1 MSADQPNK
9 AYQLYVD
16 DDGGQWNVFAGTGGP
31 ISGIDGHAAFDP
43 TKPVWGRQTKRRH
56 VRSAVFQ
63 DPTTFRVV
71 KGVIF
76 TPTAYSAIAPGDTV
90 AVHVPGETATVTYTL
105 SDKIPER
112 TPKAKASRNDAD
124 HA

>member
-1 MSADQPNK
+1 MAADQPNR

-16 DDGGQWNVFAGTGGP
+16 DNGAQWNVMAGSGGP
-31 ISGIDGHAAFDP
+31 MAGLDGHAAFDP

-63 DPTTFRVV
+63 DPTTFRIV

-76 TPTAYSAIAPGDTV
+76 TPTAWAALAAGTTV

-105 SDKIPER
+105 SDTIPER
-112 TPKAKASRNDAD
+112 QPKAKASRQDAD